1 MPGRVP
7 MTAKR
12 GALHAS
18 RNRLGRTG
26 QPRLEPMPTRRCSIK
41 VPNAKAPKIA
51 VPFGRAVS
59 QSVGNASSPSVPM
72 SIRSAV
78 LADSIDAV
86 PETPVNPMAS
96 AASAV
101 KRKPGA
107 RAWNAT
113 PRCER
118 PPAPCRS
125 AFGHDRRRRP
135 FAFADRK
142 RILAGTCGNP
152 SPLPVSLWSRS
163 AEAALCLC
171 RSETDPCRH
180 MRQGSVRP
188 PP

>member
-1 MPGRVP
+1 

-59 QSVGNASSPSVPM
+59 QSVGHRPQAFRCPSGPQC
-72 SIRSAV
+72 SRTG
-78 LADSIDAV
+78 IDAV

-101 KRKPGA
+101 KRRPRDA
-107 RAWNAT
+107 RLAT
-113 PRCER
+113 
-118 PPAPCRS
+118 
-125 AFGHDRRRRP
+125 RRP
-135 FAFADRK
+135 AAARF
-142 RILAGTCGNP
+142 C
-152 SPLPVSLWSRS
+152 SLPVLDQTIVASGPRARTLRRHAGWG
-163 AEAALCLC
+163 ETALCLDRGTAPSPARKAGTLHTHPEQT
-171 RSETDPCRH
+171 RSALRFPSCACARAAEISP
-180 MRQGSVRP
+180 QL
-188 PP
+188 